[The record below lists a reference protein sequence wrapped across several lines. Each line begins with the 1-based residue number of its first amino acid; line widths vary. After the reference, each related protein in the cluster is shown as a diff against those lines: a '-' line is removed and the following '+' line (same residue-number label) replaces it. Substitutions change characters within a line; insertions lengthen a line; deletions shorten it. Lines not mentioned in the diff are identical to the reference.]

1 MLMCRDVMHCLEL
14 VTRFTKHLDL
24 SDSSSSVSWRD
35 VTGAVLQSDQVVELS
50 GAGKRKANDDLG
62 PESCDFSETESP
74 LSEGAANHGLQHRL
88 SEVVVVANPVQQ
100 PTLEVVVV
108 ADHVQQPS
116 LDEVV
121 VVANPVQQPT
131 LDKVVVADPC
141 KRSAPPVRGR
151 RLRPCRICGYGI
163 TARDAKLTDYVLFG
177 CCGLSAHKSC
187 WERVGDGAAVR
198 CAAVSRLLCKDRRTP
213 FEIRKCS
220 KKRPASDVL
229 PSSALVCRY
238 CGVKL
243 VPDSADDKRHILQFC
258 GAIDRFTEPLSVDAT
273 SASTL
278 AKRLAGVTKARKIM
292 TKCPT
297 ENRQMPASRSDVDG
311 LHDSVEK
318 LPSYSEC
325 LMRTGVG

>member
-74 LSEGAANHGLQHRL
+74 LSEGAANNGLQHTL
-88 SEVVVVANPVQQ
+88 S
-100 PTLEVVVV
+100 
-108 ADHVQQPS
+108 
-116 LDEVV
+116 EVV

-213 FEIRKCS
+213 FEIHKCS

-292 TKCPT
+292 TQCPT